1 MHHHVRGE
9 VTGAAIIC
17 PRLLIIELA
26 VKSIWKPGF
35 GTEKFVFDVYL
46 VLYYQ
51 RTLGVKL
58 VMNLVNPT
66 ECQTELN

>member
-17 PRLLIIELA
+17 IHHLIIELA
-26 VKSIWKPGF
+26 VKSIWKSGF
-35 GTEKFVFDVYL
+35 GTEKFVFGIYL

-51 RTLGVKL
+51 LTLGVEL
-58 VMNLVNPT
+58 VMPS
-66 ECQTELN
+66 